1 MVYYVLVC
9 SIVVWYIY
17 RGANRIVAHT
27 TGGTRNTAYLFEQQ
41 KTKKNP
47 VGDKRRKLTP
57 ASNAKKLIYIK
68 TVSCNYSPIIQQKF
82 QKI

>member
-47 VGDKRRKLTP
+47 VLCDKRRKLTQ
-57 ASNAKKLIYIK
+57 ASKAKKLIYK
-68 TVSCNYSPIIQQKF
+68 DRKWSLY
-82 QKI
+82 